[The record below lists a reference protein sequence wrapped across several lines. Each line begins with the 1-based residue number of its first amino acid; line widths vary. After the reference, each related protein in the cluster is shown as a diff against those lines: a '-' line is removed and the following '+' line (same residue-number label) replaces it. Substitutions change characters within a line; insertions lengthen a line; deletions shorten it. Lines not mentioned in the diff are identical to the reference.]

1 MTSILDQVNA
11 YYIKTQERIDFL
23 GKEMQDA
30 PCGSLRIRTRSGNKA
45 YYVRSYEQGKLSERY
60 IPPTDKNTITALAR
74 KRYARYV
81 LPYLKQNLRAAHQ
94 FIKMYSGQEE
104 DLLAVKT
111 PADILGA
118 SGGIYVTAEELR
130 HKWLSQSWTES
141 PDFEGR
147 PQFRTLRGDYV
158 RSKSEAFIADALYRH
173 DQPYLYEKPLFPAA
187 LRFPLFPDFT
197 ILNVFSGKELYWEHF
212 GIMDDPVYAEKACR
226 KISYYLKSGIIP
238 GDSLI
243 CTFETTHTPLGSAEI
258 ETLLKTVIGNKVP

>member
-104 DLLAVKT
+104 DLLAVKM

-118 SGGIYVTAEELR
+118 SGGIYVTAA
-130 HKWLSQSWTES
+130 QMAV
-141 PDFEGR
+141 P
-147 PQFRTLRGDYV
+147 V
-158 RSKSEAFIADALYRH
+158 
-173 DQPYLYEKPLFPAA
+173 
-187 LRFPLFPDFT
+187 
-197 ILNVFSGKELYWEHF
+197 
-212 GIMDDPVYAEKACR
+212 MD
-226 KISYYLKSGIIP
+226 GIP
-238 GDSLI
+238 GLRRAPSIPDAARRLCPVKI
-243 CTFETTHTPLGSAEI
+243 RGIHCGCALQT
-258 ETLLKTVIGNKVP
+258 